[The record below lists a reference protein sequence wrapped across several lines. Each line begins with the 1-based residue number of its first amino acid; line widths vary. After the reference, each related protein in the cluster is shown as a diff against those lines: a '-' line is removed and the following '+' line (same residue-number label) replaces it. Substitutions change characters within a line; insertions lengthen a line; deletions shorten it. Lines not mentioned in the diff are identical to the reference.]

1 MKSNSARSL
10 PWLVITLALL
20 LGCDR
25 RGQADD
31 AATAQP
37 PQHLPVT
44 ARWCLDRGPCLEL
57 EEARTPLQQMFGLQM
72 REPLPPLRGMWF
84 PFAPPT
90 PARFWMHRTPAP
102 LDMIF
107 VRDGR
112 VLVVVEGATPCM
124 RLPCPSYGPGVPVDG
139 VLEVAAGRAAALGIV
154 TGVPVRI
161 EPINAPKPR

>member
-1 MKSNSARSL
+1 MLPARGL
-10 PWLVITLALL
+10 PWLGISLAMLM
-20 LGCDR
+20 GCDN

-31 AATAQP
+31 ATAQP
-37 PQHLPVT
+37 PQQLPIT
-44 ARWCLDRGPCLEL
+44 ARWCLDPGPCIEL
-57 EEARTPLQQMFGLQM
+57 EEARTPRQQMFGLQL

-112 VLVVVEGATPCM
+112 VLEVVEGAAPCM
-124 RLPCPSYGPGVPVDG
+124 RLPCRSYGPLVPVDG
-139 VLEVAAGRAAALGIV
+139 VLELAAGRAAALGIAP
-154 TGVPVRI
+154 GVPVRI
-161 EPINAPKPR
+161 EPLPKPPRAP